1 MITKQISMR
10 KTAGIIYLIF
20 GLFAMGGKSFAQKE
34 IFLKQIEFKLDHVS
48 EIEYENEYFMTIN
61 LNKGT
66 VYKFKITNHVD
77 SYVGEAILQLMDA
90 DNLVMTNVL
99 GDKYYPVVTF
109 KCNKTGFYDILI
121 RFKNNKIGNSV
132 VDLMMVQ

>member
-1 MITKQISMR
+1 MR

-20 GLFAMGGKSFAQKE
+20 GLFTLGGKSFAQKE
-34 IFLKQIEFKLDHVS
+34 IFLKQIEFKLDHIS

-66 VYKFKITNHVD
+66 VYKFKITNHMD
-77 SYVGEAILQLMDA
+77 SYAGEAILKLMDA
-90 DNLVMTNVL
+90 DNLVMTNVI

-132 VDLMMVQ
+132 IDLVMVQ